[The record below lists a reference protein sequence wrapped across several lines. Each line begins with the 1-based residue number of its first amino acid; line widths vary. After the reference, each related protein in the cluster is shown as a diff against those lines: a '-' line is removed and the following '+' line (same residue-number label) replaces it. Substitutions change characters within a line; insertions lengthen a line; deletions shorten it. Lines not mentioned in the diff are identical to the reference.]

1 MCYIDHDGFVLL
13 RSSPHSPQSSNGRDS
28 DMSQKKKK
36 VSGKT
41 KDKVVKMHEDEQVEW
56 PQFPY
61 TAEEL
66 AKVVVTPIKSEEAK
80 KRLGISD

>member
-1 MCYIDHDGFVLL
+1 
-13 RSSPHSPQSSNGRDS
+13 
-28 DMSQKKKK
+28 MSRKKKK

-41 KDKVVKMHEDEQVEW
+41 KDKVVKIHEDEQDEQDEQVEW

-66 AKVVVTPIKSEEAK
+66 AKVVVTPIKSEERK
-80 KRLGISD
+80 KRLGISS